1 MKDSITV
8 RLQRAVLSLFVV
20 VLIGVAWYT
29 LVEGF
34 TPLEAAFMAVTT
46 VTTVGYREVRPL
58 DISGMV
64 FTIAYILVGVGLAF
78 YTVVAFVEAVLVG
91 DVAEALGLRR
101 QERRVRGLEQHHVL
115 CGFGRVGQEIA
126 SELQQRNVQFV
137 IIDRD
142 EAQQSAAR
150 ELGYL
155 TVLGDATEE
164 HVLREAGVERARV
177 LIAASD
183 SDAGNTFVALTARAL
198 NPGLTIIARAASESG
213 AKRMLAA
220 GANDVVSPYQ
230 IAGHRMALAAVGEV
244 ERATLD
250 S

>member
-1 MKDSITV
+1 MSPTARIL
-8 RLQRAVLSLFVV
+8 RSLGALVLV
-20 VLIGVAWYT
+20 VLGGAAWYA

-34 TPLEAAFMAVTT
+34 TPLNAIYMAVTT
-46 VTTVGYREVRPL
+46 VTTVGYREVQPL
-58 DISGMV
+58 DTSGMV
-64 FTIAYILVGVGLAF
+64 FTIFYILVGVGLAF
-78 YTVVAFVEAVLVG
+78 YTVVAFVEAVVVG
-91 DVAEALGLRR
+91 DVTEALGLRR
-101 QERRVRGLEQHHVL
+101 QERRVRGLDQNHVL

-126 SELQQRNVQFV
+126 YELHQRDVSFV

-164 HVLREAGVERARV
+164 SVLREAGVERARV

-198 NPGLTIIARAASESG
+198 NPSLTIIARAASESG

-230 IAGHRMALAAVGEV
+230 IAGHRMALAAVGEI